1 MGNHTTNM
9 SSPNE
14 INENVTGTQ
23 PVTDTSTHNLN
34 DNPDPVLDEQKE
46 PDAPAEQH
54 EEKAT
59 DEAKEVVLA
68 AHNGGT
74 ERLRALLEA
83 NPNLVDSVDAEDHTG
98 ANNIGASA
106 LFCASRAGHVEV
118 VQFLLTFGASVDL
131 AKPSGA
137 TSLYVASQENHIEVV
152 TVLLDAGAA
161 VDLATV
167 RGWTSLHVASLKN
180 NIGV

>member
-1 MGNHTTNM
+1 M
-9 SSPNE
+9 SSPSE

-83 NPNLVDSVDAEDHTG
+83 DPNLVDSVRRYCWLKSNLALNLFAPALSD
-98 ANNIGASA
+98 SA
-106 LFCASRAGHVEV
+106 PL
-118 VQFLLTFGASVDL
+118 
-131 AKPSGA
+131 
-137 TSLYVASQENHIEVV
+137 
-152 TVLLDAGAA
+152 
-161 VDLATV
+161 
-167 RGWTSLHVASLKN
+167 
-180 NIGV
+180 